1 MDIKQQILDLR
12 KILNQYSIEYYRN
25 DNPSVPDAEY
35 DRLINQL
42 RQLEKEHPEY
52 YDPNSPTQRVGG
64 ELSEGFKKI
73 VHAKP
78 MLSMD
83 NAYNLND
90 LKAFSV
96 RVENEVGPQEYE
108 VELKIDGLAMCL
120 SYNNGSFIQGVTRG
134 DGIVGEDVS
143 NNIRTIKAI
152 PLSIDFKDPFE
163 VRGEVYMPKKS
174 FERLNAEKRLNG
186 QEEFANCRNA
196 AAGSIRQLDPKIA
209 ASRGLAAFWY
219 HLPDASKYVKTQKE
233 SLDLLDKL
241 GFITNPLRKVFP
253 DIEKAW
259 DYILEMTEKRASL
272 PYDIDGMVIKVNSLE
287 AQNKLGSTARIPRWE
302 IAYKFPPE
310 EVVTKLEDVIISVGR
325 TGKVAPTAKLR
336 PVKIAGSTVS
346 YATLHNEDFIK
357 EKDVRINDYVVVKKA
372 GDVIPEIIK
381 SLPERRDGS
390 QQPFNYPDNCP
401 ICGEKLYRFEGE
413 VDYYCMNTECPARI
427 EENIIHFV
435 SREAMNIEGLGD
447 KKVIALHQ
455 AGLLNKLEDIYD
467 LPYRKDEI
475 FKTDLKMGEKSFEN
489 LVTAIEESKK
499 QPFDHFLNG
508 LGIRHVGA
516 KAAKT
521 LASYYP
527 NIGALSKATKEELTV
542 IPDVGEITADTL
554 RAFFTD
560 PENLRLLEALK
571 NHGLDPQAKVEKKI
585 ASPFSGL
592 TMVLT
597 GTLST
602 YSRTQMTE
610 LLESLGAKMTGSVSA
625 KTDIVVYGTDAGSKL
640 TKAQALGV
648 RTMDEEELMG
658 ILKDFNQ

>member
-90 LKAFSV
+90 LKAFST

-120 SYNNGSFIQGVTRG
+120 SYNNGNFMQGVTRG
-134 DGIVGEDVS
+134 DGITGEDVS

-253 DIEKAW
+253 NIEQAW
-259 DYILEMTEKRASL
+259 NYILEMTEKRGSL

-310 EVVTKLEDVIISVGR
+310 EVVTKLEDILISVGR
-325 TGKVAPTAKLR
+325 TGKVAPTAKLQ

-381 SLPERRDGS
+381 SLPQRRDGS

-447 KKVIALHQ
+447 KKVVALHQ

-489 LVTAIEESKK
+489 LVQEIENSKK

-516 KAAKT
+516 KVAKT

-527 NIGALSKATKEELTV
+527 DIESLAKATKEELTV

-560 PENLRLLEALK
+560 PENQRLIEALR
-571 NHGLDPQAKVEKKI
+571 NHGVNPKAKIEKKI

-602 YSRTQMTE
+602 YSRPQMTE
-610 LLESLGAKMTGSVSA
+610 ILEGLGAKMTGSVSA
-625 KTDIVVYGTDAGSKL
+625 KTDIVVYGSDAGSKL
-640 TKAQALGV
+640 TKAQAIGV
-648 RTMDEEELMG
+648 RTMDEEELMS

>member
-42 RQLEKEHPEY
+42 RKLEKEHPEY

-90 LKAFSV
+90 LKAFSI

-120 SYNNGSFIQGVTRG
+120 SYNNGNFIQGVTRG

-489 LVTAIEESKK
+489 LVTAIEDSKK

-521 LASYYP
+521 VASYYP
-527 NIGALSKATKEELTV
+527 NIEALSKATKEELTV

>member
-1 MDIKQQILDLR
+1 MDSKQQILDLR

-42 RQLEKEHPEY
+42 RKLEKEHPEY

-78 MLSMD
+78 ILSMD

-120 SYNNGSFIQGVTRG
+120 SYNNGNFIQGVTRG

-143 NNIRTIKAI
+143 SNIRTIKAI

-489 LVTAIEESKK
+489 LVTAIEDSKK

>member
-42 RQLEKEHPEY
+42 RKLEKEHPEY

-90 LKAFSV
+90 LKAFSI

-120 SYNNGSFIQGVTRG
+120 SYNNGNFIQGVTRG

-143 NNIRTIKAI
+143 SNIRTIKAI

-489 LVTAIEESKK
+489 LVTAIEDSKK

>member
-90 LKAFSV
+90 LKAFSI

-120 SYNNGSFIQGVTRG
+120 SYNNGNFIQGVTRG

-143 NNIRTIKAI
+143 SNIRTIKAI

-489 LVTAIEESKK
+489 LVTAIEDSKK

-521 LASYYP
+521 VASYYP
-527 NIGALSKATKEELTV
+527 NIEALSKATKEELTV

>member
-42 RQLEKEHPEY
+42 RKLEKEHPEY

-120 SYNNGSFIQGVTRG
+120 SYNNGNFIQGVTRG

-143 NNIRTIKAI
+143 SNIRTIKAI

-489 LVTAIEESKK
+489 LVTAIEDSKK

>member
-90 LKAFSV
+90 LKAFST

-120 SYNNGSFIQGVTRG
+120 SYNNGNFMQGVTRG
-134 DGIVGEDVS
+134 DGITGEDVS

-253 DIEKAW
+253 NIEQAW
-259 DYILEMTEKRASL
+259 NYILEMTEKRGSL

-310 EVVTKLEDVIISVGR
+310 EVVTKLEDILISVGR
-325 TGKVAPTAKLR
+325 TGKVAPTAKLQ

-447 KKVIALHQ
+447 KKVVALHQ

-475 FKTDLKMGEKSFEN
+475 FRTDLKMGEKSFEN
-489 LVTAIEESKK
+489 LVQAIENSKK

-527 NIGALSKATKEELTV
+527 DIESLAKATKEELTV

-560 PENLRLLEALK
+560 PENQRLIEALR
-571 NHGLDPQAKVEKKI
+571 NHGVDPKAKIEKKI

-610 LLESLGAKMTGSVSA
+610 ILEGLGAKMTGSVSA
-625 KTDIVVYGTDAGSKL
+625 KTDIVVYGAEAGSKL

-648 RTMDEEELMG
+648 RTMDEEELMS

>member
-1 MDIKQQILDLR
+1 MDIKQQISDLR
-12 KILNQYSIEYYRN
+12 KLLNQYSIEYYRN

-42 RQLEKEHPEY
+42 RQLENEHPEY

-73 VHAKP
+73 VHVKP

-90 LKAFSV
+90 LKAFSN

-120 SYNNGSFIQGVTRG
+120 SYNNGNFIQGVTRG
-134 DGIVGEDVS
+134 DGIIGEDVS

-152 PLSIDFKDPFE
+152 PLNIDFKDPFE

-253 DIEKAW
+253 NIEKAW

-272 PYDIDGMVIKVNSLE
+272 PYDIDGMVIKVNSLD

-325 TGKVAPTAKLR
+325 TGKVAPTAKLQ

-381 SLPERRDGS
+381 SLPERRNGS

-475 FKTDLKMGEKSFEN
+475 FKTELKMGEKSFEN
-489 LVTAIEESKK
+489 LVSAIENSKK

-527 NIGALSKATKEELTV
+527 DIESLSKATKEELTV

-554 RAFFTD
+554 EAFFTD
-560 PENLRLLEALK
+560 PENLRLIEALK
-571 NHGLDPQAKVEKKI
+571 NHGVDPKAKVEKKI

-602 YSRTQMTE
+602 YSRPQMTE

-648 RTMDEEELMG
+648 RTMDEEELLG

>member
-1 MDIKQQILDLR
+1 
-12 KILNQYSIEYYRN
+12 
-25 DNPSVPDAEY
+25 
-35 DRLINQL
+35 
-42 RQLEKEHPEY
+42 
-52 YDPNSPTQRVGG
+52 
-64 ELSEGFKKI
+64 
-73 VHAKP
+73 
-78 MLSMD
+78 
-83 NAYNLND
+83 
-90 LKAFSV
+90 
-96 RVENEVGPQEYE
+96 
-108 VELKIDGLAMCL
+108 
-120 SYNNGSFIQGVTRG
+120 
-134 DGIVGEDVS
+134 
-143 NNIRTIKAI
+143 
-152 PLSIDFKDPFE
+152 
-163 VRGEVYMPKKS
+163 
-174 FERLNAEKRLNG
+174 
-186 QEEFANCRNA
+186 
-196 AAGSIRQLDPKIA
+196 
-209 ASRGLAAFWY
+209 
-219 HLPDASKYVKTQKE
+219 
-233 SLDLLDKL
+233 
-241 GFITNPLRKVFP
+241 
-253 DIEKAW
+253 
-259 DYILEMTEKRASL
+259 
-272 PYDIDGMVIKVNSLE
+272 MVIKVNSLD

-325 TGKVAPTAKLR
+325 TGKVAPTAKLQ

-381 SLPERRDGS
+381 SLPERRNGS

-475 FKTDLKMGEKSFEN
+475 FKTELKMGEKSFEN
-489 LVTAIEESKK
+489 LVSAIENSKK

-527 NIGALSKATKEELTV
+527 DIESLSKATKEELTV

-554 RAFFTD
+554 EAFFTD
-560 PENLRLLEALK
+560 PENLRLIEALK
-571 NHGLDPQAKVEKKI
+571 NHGVDPKAKVEKKI

-602 YSRTQMTE
+602 YSRPQMTE

-648 RTMDEEELMG
+648 RTMDEEELLG

>member
-12 KILNQYSIEYYRN
+12 KLLNQYSIEYYRN

-83 NAYNLND
+83 NAYNFHD
-90 LKAFSV
+90 LKAFSN

-120 SYNNGSFIQGVTRG
+120 SYNNGNFIQGVTRG
-134 DGIVGEDVS
+134 DGIIGEDVS

-152 PLSIDFKDPFE
+152 PLNIDFKDPFE

-253 DIEKAW
+253 NIEKAW

-272 PYDIDGMVIKVNSLE
+272 PYDIDGMVIKVNSLD

-325 TGKVAPTAKLR
+325 TGKVAPTAKLQ

-381 SLPERRDGS
+381 SLPERRNGS

-475 FKTDLKMGEKSFEN
+475 FKTELKMGEKSFEN
-489 LVTAIEESKK
+489 LVSAIENSKK

-527 NIGALSKATKEELTV
+527 DIESLSKATKEELTV

-554 RAFFTD
+554 EAFFTD
-560 PENLRLLEALK
+560 PENLRLIEALK
-571 NHGLDPQAKVEKKI
+571 NHGVDPKAKVEKKI

-602 YSRTQMTE
+602 YSRPQMTE

-648 RTMDEEELMG
+648 RTMDEEELLG